1 MIRTLSIKLKLAG
14 AVVVCLGVVAL
25 VNAWMAYS
33 NYHDDMHYEAERS
46 VRSAAKALAD
56 MEQREVEKLSA
67 TLDALLLNP
76 VFTALLAQRDRAGLL
91 EATAPV
97 LRELKHQHGI
107 GLWTFIEPEPART
120 CFLRVHR
127 PELSGDLVRLMAL
140 DAAIRTGVAASGI
153 ELDRTALAFRV
164 VRPVV
169 LKGRI
174 QGYVEL
180 GEGIE
185 GFLARLKR
193 ETGDDFALVMHKG
206 FLEESAWAAARG
218 VGRNNWSDD
227 PEVVTVEA
235 TSPDVLVPGAIGDVR
250 QIPEGGRFIERFG
263 KGGVRQLVRGV
274 VPVHDAA
281 GRTVGGLF
289 VVHDVGALREKLR
302 GEQLRVI
309 VLIGLL
315 ALAVFGVI
323 LLVLER
329 LVFRRLERMT
339 RAMEDASTRLAGGD
353 YEIGG
358 SISRSEQDEIGR
370 FESFLGSFLATIGA
384 TFRQLEKRRRGG

>member
-1 MIRTLSIKLKLAG
+1 MHSLSIKLKLAV
-14 AVVVCLGVVAL
+14 AVVACLGMVAL
-25 VNAWMAYS
+25 VNAWMAWS
-33 NYHDDMHYEAERS
+33 NYHEDMRYEAERS
-46 VRSAAKALAD
+46 VRFAAKAFAD
-56 MEQREVEKLSA
+56 MEQREAEKLSS
-67 TLDALLLNP
+67 TLDAILLNP
-76 VFTALLAQRDRAGLL
+76 VFAALMAQRDRAGLL
-91 EATAPV
+91 EATGPV
-97 LRELKHQHGI
+97 LRDLKHQHGI

-127 PELSGDLVRLMAL
+127 PELFGDQVRLMAL

-169 LKGRI
+169 LQGRVL
-174 QGYVEL
+174 GYLEM

-185 GFLARLKR
+185 GFLARLKG

-206 FLEESAWAAARG
+206 VLEEKAWAAARG
-218 VGRNNWSDD
+218 PGRNNWSDD

-250 QIPEGGRFIERFG
+250 QIPEGGRFIERVAVG
-263 KGGVRQLVRGV
+263 NRRLVRGV
-274 VPVHDAA
+274 VPVHDAS
-281 GRTVGGLF
+281 GRTIGGLF
-289 VVHDVGALREKLR
+289 VVHDVSALRERLR

-315 ALAVFGVI
+315 ALAVFGV
-323 LLVLER
+323 LLFVLER

-358 SISRSEQDEIGR
+358 TISHSEQDEIGR